1 MKNLILILI
10 CVSSINS
17 FSETFPDYRGVV
29 NDFEN
34 VLSPKQ
40 EKSITKMIT
49 KTETKTKSRILVVST
64 KNFAPAKDYRSY
76 ILGLFNHWK
85 LNESKTANWVLV
97 LFSFDKKELKI
108 IPGKDLKLTLTESKI
123 RTIVQEVMTPKFI
136 LEKHYV
142 GLKKGLKALSKT
154 IKSFKTD
161 M

>member
-1 MKNLILILI
+1 MKNLILLLI
-10 CVSSINS
+10 YIAPLSSIS
-17 FSETFPDYRGVV
+17 QVFPDYMGVV

-34 VLSPKQ
+34 VLSTKQ
-40 EKSITKMIT
+40 EKSITKLIT
-49 KTETKTKSRILVVST
+49 KTEAKTKSRILVVST

-85 LNESKTANWVLV
+85 LNEAKTANWVLV
-97 LFSFDKKELKI
+97 LFSYNKKELKI
-108 IPGKDLKLTLTESKI
+108 IPGKDIKLMLTETKI
-123 RTIVQEVMTPKFI
+123 RTIVEDVMTPKFLI
-136 LEKHYV
+136 EKHYV